1 LYSVEILKS
10 DDGLVVASCKELG
23 LTCVGAT
30 EEEAVD
36 ELQTLVFFHTV
47 TGLAPSDAGSG
58 EHAAGTKPF
67 GGERV
72 LFVPPNGPVH

>member
-1 LYSVEILKS
+1 MYNVEILKS
-10 DDGLVVASCKELG
+10 EDGLVVASCRELG

-47 TGLAPSDAGSG
+47 TGLVPPDTSPAGRTG
-58 EHAAGTKPF
+58 VF

-72 LFVPPNGPVH
+72 LFVPRHGPVH